1 MIRIRESREKNL
13 CTFQNLVKKLIN
25 WEWRDDTEYTNRY
38 TLSHPV
44 RLAMINHTWNL
55 SRWTGSDTSLSY
67 PSKRTFTLCLQEDG
81 DEHHDHD
88 DDGGGGG
95 DDDDND
101 NKHTE
106 TNRNWRLV
114 SGSN

>member
-1 MIRIRESREKNL
+1 
-13 CTFQNLVKKLIN
+13 
-25 WEWRDDTEYTNRY
+25 
-38 TLSHPV
+38 
-44 RLAMINHTWNL
+44 MINHTWNL